1 MNVYMYLCVRYICI
15 MYLFFD
21 IVYFM
26 ILYNVGTASFAE
38 LLFDILK
45 LFFYSTLI
53 YELVYTW

>member
-1 MNVYMYLCVRYICI
+1 